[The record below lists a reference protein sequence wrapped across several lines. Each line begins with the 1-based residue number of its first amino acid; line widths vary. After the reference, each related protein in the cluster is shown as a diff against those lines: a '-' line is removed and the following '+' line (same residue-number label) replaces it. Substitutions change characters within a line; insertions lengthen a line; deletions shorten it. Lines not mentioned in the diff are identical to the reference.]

1 MGLLGVLLIMRK
13 NRDKKRRWIKLNGKK
28 GFTLLEAIVSVA
40 LFALMAVMFSTFM
53 FTSTRLVNLSLAYDS
68 DRERLVEAIE
78 TGNTSSVTVTVVS
91 KDDADGGYT
100 YQPLTLEL
108 NDKDNQIQK
117 RVTSEGTYYIY
128 TLKDSGVKY
137 CIYVGD

>member
-1 MGLLGVLLIMRK
+1 MRK

-78 TGNTSSVTVTVVS
+78 TGNTSSVTVTVIS
-91 KDDADGGYT
+91 KDDDDGGYT

-128 TLKDSGVKY
+128 TLKDSGVRY

>member
-1 MGLLGVLLIMRK
+1 MRK
-13 NRDKKRRWIKLNGKK
+13 NRDKKRAWIKLKGKK

>member
-1 MGLLGVLLIMRK
+1 MRK
-13 NRDKKRRWIKLNGKK
+13 DSTKKRAWIKLKGKK

-40 LFALMAVMFSTFM
+40 LFAMMAVMFSTFM
-53 FTSTRLVNLSLAYDS
+53 FTSTRMVNMSIAYDN

-78 TGNTSSVTVTVVS
+78 TGNATDVTITVVS
-91 KDDADGGYT
+91 KDVTSDSYV

-108 NDKDNQIQK
+108 SNKDSQIQK

-128 TLKDSGVKY
+128 KLNGSNVSY

>member
-91 KDDADGGYT
+91 KDDDDGGYT

>member
-1 MGLLGVLLIMRK
+1 MRK

-137 CIYVGD
+137 CIYVGE

>member
-1 MGLLGVLLIMRK
+1 MRK
-13 NRDKKRRWIKLNGKK
+13 CREKKTHWIKLKGKK

-78 TGNTSSVTVTVVS
+78 TGNVSEVTVTVV
-91 KDDADGGYT
+91 DENNVDGTRT
-100 YQPLTLEL
+100 YQHLTLEL
-108 NDKDNQIQK
+108 NNKDNQIVK

-128 TLKDSGVKY
+128 TLQDSGVRY
-137 CIYVGD
+137 CIYVGE

>member
-1 MGLLGVLLIMRK
+1 MRK

-78 TGNTSSVTVTVVS
+78 TGNTSSVTVTVIS
-91 KDDADGGYT
+91 KDDDDGGYT

-128 TLKDSGVKY
+128 TLKDSGVRY
-137 CIYVGD
+137 CIYVGDCLC

>member
-1 MGLLGVLLIMRK
+1 MRK

-91 KDDADGGYT
+91 KDDDDGGYT

>member
-1 MGLLGVLLIMRK
+1 MRK

-78 TGNTSSVTVTVVS
+78 TGNISSVTVTVIS
-91 KDDADGGYT
+91 KDDDDGGYT

>member
-1 MGLLGVLLIMRK
+1 MRK

-128 TLKDSGVKY
+128 TLKDSGVRY

>member
-1 MGLLGVLLIMRK
+1 MRK

-78 TGNTSSVTVTVVS
+78 TGNTSSVTVTVIS

>member
-1 MGLLGVLLIMRK
+1 MRK
-13 NRDKKRRWIKLNGKK
+13 DVTKKRAWIKLKGKK

-40 LFALMAVMFSTFM
+40 LFAMMAVMFSTFM
-53 FTSTRLVNLSLAYDS
+53 FTSTKMVNMSIAYDN

-78 TGNTSSVTVTVVS
+78 TGNATDVTITVVS
-91 KDDADGGYT
+91 KDVTSDSYV

-108 NDKDNQIQK
+108 SNKDSQIQK

-128 TLKDSGVKY
+128 KLNGSNVSY

>member
-1 MGLLGVLLIMRK
+1 MGILGVLLIMRK

>member
-1 MGLLGVLLIMRK
+1 MRK
-13 NRDKKRRWIKLNGKK
+13 DGTKKRAWIKLKGKK

-40 LFALMAVMFSTFM
+40 LFAMMAVMFSTFM
-53 FTSTRLVNLSLAYDS
+53 FTSTRMVNMSIAYDN

-78 TGNTSSVTVTVVS
+78 TGNATDVTITVVS
-91 KDDADGGYT
+91 KDTTSDGYI

-108 NDKDNQIQK
+108 SNKDSQIQK

-128 TLKDSGVKY
+128 KLNGSNVSY

>member
-1 MGLLGVLLIMRK
+1 MRK

>member
-1 MGLLGVLLIMRK
+1 MRK

-78 TGNTSSVTVTVVS
+78 TGNTSSVTVTVIS
-91 KDDADGGYT
+91 KDDDDGGYT

>member
-1 MGLLGVLLIMRK
+1 MRK

-91 KDDADGGYT
+91 KDDDDGGYT

-128 TLKDSGVKY
+128 TLKDSGVRY

>member
-1 MGLLGVLLIMRK
+1 MRK

-108 NDKDNQIQK
+108 NDKGNQIQK